1 LVTSGGQRP
10 DPDLLLRQVQ
20 AEERRARRGRLKI
33 FLGYASGVGKT
44 FTMLDEGRRRRQ
56 RGEDAVVGAIQS
68 KRPPQADT
76 VLAAL
81 EVIPARDA
89 NGHSEVDVAAI
100 LRRRPG
106 VCLIDGLAYD
116 NPPGSKNLHRWQDV
130 NDLLE
135 AGISVITTIN
145 LQYIAEY
152 QDRVQAITGRRA
164 AETVPLAFVHS
175 ADEIEIVDAP
185 AIGTLRHETSGVEE
199 SGRTPEDQRK
209 ALREL
214 ALLAVADAVD
224 RQLEAYLE
232 AHGIQSQWGT
242 QERILV
248 CMTARSDAS
257 QMIASGR
264 RNATRFHGELFAV
277 YVEQPELTP
286 EDRASLERNL
296 RLAREAGAT
305 VKVLRGTDPVEAILN
320 FSIEHGITQIFI
332 GHTQRRG
339 WWNRLAGT
347 PVDRLI
353 RRAEGI
359 DVQVFPH

>member
-1 LVTSGGQRP
+1 VTNGGQRP

-20 AEERRARRGRLKI
+20 AEERRARRGRLKV
-33 FLGYASGVGKT
+33 FLGYSSGVGKT

-56 RGEDAVVGAIQS
+56 RGEDVVVGAIQS
-68 KRPPQADT
+68 KRPPQADA

-81 EVIPARDA
+81 EVIPALDVTGYSA
-89 NGHSEVDVAAI
+89 VDVAAI

-135 AGISVITTIN
+135 AGISVVTTIN

-164 AETVPLAFVHS
+164 AETVPLVFVHS
-175 ADEIEIVDAP
+175 VDEIEIVDAP
-185 AIGTLRHETSGVEE
+185 AIDALRHDTSGVEE
-199 SGRTPEDQRK
+199 SGRNPEDQRK

-214 ALLAVADAVD
+214 ALLAAADVVD

-232 AHGIQSQWGT
+232 RHGIQSQWGA

-257 QMIASGR
+257 PMIASGR

-286 EDRASLERNL
+286 QDRESLERNL
-296 RLAREAGAT
+296 KLAREAGAA
-305 VKVLRGTDPVEAILN
+305 VKVLRGPAPVEAILN
-320 FSIEHGITQIFI
+320 FAMEHGITQIFI

-339 WWNRLAGT
+339 WWNRLVGT
-347 PVDRLI
+347 PVDRVI
-353 RRAEGI
+353 RSAQGI